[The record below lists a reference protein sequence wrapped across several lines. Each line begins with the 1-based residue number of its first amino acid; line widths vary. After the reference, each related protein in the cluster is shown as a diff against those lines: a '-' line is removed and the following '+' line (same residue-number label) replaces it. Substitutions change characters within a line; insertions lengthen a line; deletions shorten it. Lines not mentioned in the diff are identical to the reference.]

1 MRKLDRLDKL
11 QKNVQNILVG
21 AEHAT
26 NIFSPRGTIRRTDDI
41 IDPQDPSQES
51 YSWQDMA
58 ELTHASQV
66 EKFNW
71 CECEQQEQFPY
82 DDCPRV
88 DSSGRKYEINSDGT
102 RSYGYRTY
110 LTGAYV
116 CYTCGHLCDCGDDE

>member
-1 MRKLDRLDKL
+1 MEGFNMRKLNRLDKL

-58 ELTHASQV
+58 ELTHATQV

-88 DSSGRKYEINSDGT
+88 VKHD
-102 RSYGYRTY
+102 YRI
-110 LTGAYV
+110 
-116 CYTCGHLCDCGDDE
+116 CDCIKCEYWQEVELYHGESDE